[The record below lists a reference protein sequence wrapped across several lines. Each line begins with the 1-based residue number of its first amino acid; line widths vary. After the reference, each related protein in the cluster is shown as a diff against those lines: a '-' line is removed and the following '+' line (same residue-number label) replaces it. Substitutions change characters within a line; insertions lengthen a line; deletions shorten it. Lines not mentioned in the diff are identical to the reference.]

1 MTSRDT
7 KKALLIGCNYT
18 STPYQLKGC
27 VNDIVNMSHFLTDA
41 LDYDLKNLIML
52 RDDNPSMPPTKVNI
66 LGALKHLVSQSA
78 NLTEIWFHY
87 SGHGSRVR
95 DVNGDEA
102 DGLDEVIV
110 PLDFTRSGLITD
122 DNLFDIIKDVK
133 CRLVMIFDSCN
144 SGSICDLQYMF
155 EFDGTNLVKSKDTN
169 KAIANSQVYV
179 LSGCKDVQLSAD
191 IYSLEQQQGVG
202 AFTDSLLTTMRVNH
216 CYADILK
223 IYTDTCIYMKS
234 RKFTQTPVFTAS
246 TETPVFLITR
256 PGTVS
261 TAPAAVSTWPVQ
273 TKTAKTVI
281 KKTLGN
287 IIQSTVATE
296 SAANTASKSL
306 TESTGLHVLF
316 PKNIQKMRIV
326 F

>member
-1 MTSRDT
+1 MTTRDT
-7 KKALLIGCNYT
+7 KKALLVGCNYT

-41 LDYDLKNLIML
+41 LDYDLNNLITL

-87 SGHGSRVR
+87 SGHGSRIR

-110 PLDFTRSGLITD
+110 PLDFTKTGVITD
-122 DNLFDIIKDVK
+122 DDLFNIIKDVK

-155 EFDGTNLVKSKDTN
+155 EFDGTTLVKSKDTSKVIVN
-169 KAIANSQVYV
+169 PQVYV
-179 LSGCKDVQLSAD
+179 LSGCKDVQTSAD
-191 IYSLEQQQGVG
+191 IYSLDQQQGVG

-234 RKFTQTPVFTAS
+234 RKFTQTPVLTTS
-246 TETPVFLITR
+246 TEKPVFLISR

-261 TAPAAVSTWPVQ
+261 VVPAAVSTWPVQ
-273 TKTAKTVI
+273 IKTTKATIQKTM
-281 KKTLGN
+281 GN
-287 IIQSTVATE
+287 ILQSSVFIE
-296 SAANTASKSL
+296 PASIKSL
-306 TESTGLHVLF
+306 AEQAVLPKLF

>member
-1 MTSRDT
+1 MTTRNT
-7 KKALLIGCNYT
+7 KKALLVGCNYT

-41 LDYDLKNLIML
+41 LDYDLNNLITL

-66 LGALKHLVSQSA
+66 LGALKHLISQSA

-110 PLDFTRSGLITD
+110 PLDFTRSGVITD
-122 DNLFDIIKDVK
+122 DDLFEIIKDVK

-169 KAIANSQVYV
+169 KVIVNPQVYI

-191 IYSLEQQQGVG
+191 IYSLDQQQGVG

-234 RKFTQTPVFTAS
+234 KKFTQTPVLTSS
-246 TETPVFLITR
+246 TEKPVFLISR

-261 TAPAAVSTWPVQ
+261 VVPAAVSTWPVQ
-273 TKTAKTVI
+273 TKTTKATIQKTM
-281 KKTLGN
+281 GN
-287 IIQSTVATE
+287 ILQSSVFIE
-296 SAANTASKSL
+296 PAAIKSL
-306 TESTGLHVLF
+306 AEQAVLPKLF